1 LDKATYAPGEK
12 MTLTV
17 TVKDAASNLVADSGT
32 TCYTVL
38 GTTGLVASTSTT
50 GTLPTGALVCTVN
63 GVSTYTVYAPLVG
76 GPLSING
83 TSALTG
89 TPALTVAATVTV
101 GTTGI
106 SAADSAA
113 TATAAATAAKA
124 SADAAT
130 AAVAALST
138 TVASLIASAQIRAL
152 SAQIAKLM
160 AKAGGTTPGLPKT
173 GSKK

>member
-17 TVKDAASNLVADSGT
+17 TVKDATGNLVADSGT

-63 GVSTYTVYAPLVG
+63 GVATYTVYAPLVG

-83 TSALTG
+83 TSVLTG
-89 TPALTVAATVTV
+89 TPALTVAATVTA

-113 TATAAATAAKA
+113 TAAVATLATA
-124 SADAAT
+124 
-130 AAVAALST
+130 
-138 TVASLIASAQIRAL
+138 VASLMASITAQLRAI
-152 SAQIAKLM
+152 SALIKKIMKKLHI
-160 AKAGGTTPGLPKT
+160 K
-173 GSKK
+173 

>member
-113 TATAAATAAKA
+113 TATAA
-124 SADAAT
+124 
-130 AAVAALST
+130 VAALST
-138 TVASLIASAQIRAL
+138 TVASLIASVTAQIRAL